1 MNVLGQ
7 RRTWI
12 AAGAVA
18 VIIGASS
25 IVFAAMA
32 DDKGP
37 DLPISTPDARPSA
50 SATPSATAS
59 GPVCTAELVLTNVW
73 PGGYQANVMVYALAP
88 LEQWTVTVPLGTST
102 VNDSWNSDLAVGA
115 TGNAPASGLD
125 YNAIVAAGEGAQL
138 GFVADGKPP
147 AEGDIA
153 CDGTATGPVE
163 IQKLEED
170 PAPPTYESQSNVKS
184 PTDDD
189 WLHTDGNR
197 IVDAQGR
204 PVWMTGANWFGFNL
218 RQRVFTGLSSQ
229 NLDDVMDQI
238 GSRGINT
245 IRVPISTQLLLEWR
259 DGKDKVPN
267 GINFAM
273 NPQLEGKTTLEI
285 FEIFLRECKDRG
297 IKVVL
302 DVHSAKADDAGH
314 IYTVWYNGDISTED
328 FIDAWVWVAKRYK
341 NDDTII
347 GYDLKNEPHGQATD
361 NPRAVWDDSKSANN
375 WRYVAERTGNAILKI
390 HPKVLIFVEGIE
402 ATPRTGTSFASKD
415 PGDYDSNWWGGNLR
429 FAKHFPVNLR
439 VKNQL
444 VYSPHEYGPLVYNQP
459 WFRTEFSAQS
469 LRRDVWEPNWLYL
482 HEDNTAPL
490 MIGEWGGRLGQ
501 DTRQDTWMRALRDM
515 IVEERIAH
523 TFWCLNPDSGDTGG
537 LFTDGWKSW
546 DEKKYTM
553 LKPALWQDSEG
564 KFVSLDHATPLP
576 GGITVTEYY
585 EAGNTPPS

>member
-12 AAGAVA
+12 AAGAAVA
-18 VIIGASS
+18 LV
-25 IVFAAMA
+25 AAGGIA
-32 DDKGP
+32 WAALGDDGP
-37 DLPISTPDARPSA
+37 TLPTGSPSPSPSA

-59 GPVCTAELVLTNVW
+59 GPVCTAEVVLTNVW
-73 PGGYQANVMVYALAP
+73 PDGYQANVMIYALAP
-88 LEQWTVTVPLGTST
+88 LKQWTVTVPLGASV
-102 VNDSWNSDLAVGA
+102 VNDAWNTDMAVGS
-115 TGNAPASGLD
+115 TGNASASGQD
-125 YNAIVAAGEGAQL
+125 YNKVVRAGEGAQF
-138 GFVADGKPP
+138 GFVADGKPL

-153 CDGTATGPVE
+153 CDGEATGPVVDAE
-163 IQKLEED
+163 SSAD
-170 PAPPTYESQSNVKS
+170 PPPPTYPSQSDVDS

-553 LKPALWQDSEG
+553 LRPALWQDSEG